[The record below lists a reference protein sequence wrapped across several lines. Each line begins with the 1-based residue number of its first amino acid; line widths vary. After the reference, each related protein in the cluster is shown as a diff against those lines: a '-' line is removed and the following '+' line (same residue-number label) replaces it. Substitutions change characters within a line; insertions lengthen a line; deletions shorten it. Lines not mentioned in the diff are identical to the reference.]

1 MAHRIK
7 LGLVVFVAAT
17 LGLVAAAQDGKVP
30 IDKIKEAIVDRNPQT
45 RVAKI
50 DHERLVVRRLDAS
63 TRTVSSA

>member
-1 MAHRIK
+1 M
-7 LGLVVFVAAT
+7 
-17 LGLVAAAQDGKVP
+17 QDGKVP